1 MLWSNHHD
9 WPTWCATNG
18 HCEVNTAV
26 WLSDH
31 STIPLATIWILRRTV
46 STFTWR
52 YFEYVIGLHT
62 APRPSF
68 VVWEYIRTMTGLT
81 YSAHEILWFLA
92 RMHFQPFLRHTRF
105 LPVKFDINWEIISFR
120 IFVRWRRGKNWMRRP
135 QTDWLSG
142 YWMKHSAARQ
152 HQPNRP

>member
-26 WLSDH
+26 WPSDH
-31 STIPLATIWILRRTV
+31 SAIPLATIWILRRTV

-52 YFEYVIGLHT
+52 YFEYVVGLHT

-81 YSAHEILWFLA
+81 YSAHEIPWFLA

-105 LPVKFDINWEIISFR
+105 LPVKFGMLSL
-120 IFVRWRRGKNWMRRP
+120 IFIAITVWRLKHGYFQPSKSASQKFVVRSLP
-135 QTDWLSG
+135 
-142 YWMKHSAARQ
+142 
-152 HQPNRP
+152 